1 MPSLLSLSSYKAQN
15 EIYNLVLKAQHC
27 LLYGSPSDKVV
38 KIKTQIPSIIQI
50 IQFADIIFRFS
61 GQYNGAM
68 VSSNVMKESALA
80 TIFLGA
86 LRSVSGKAE
95 KPPVY
100 SNGLPQ
106 YSNHLGILH
115 ISEVFIED
123 DTLVNFTVSTLHCLE
138 FKPLVPPLKLVSI
151 HLSFVIKSVNNPS
164 IMTESDPFTGEAYL
178 PLQTVLDPALEKFMD
193 SLLSLCRRYPLV
205 FGALPKVRLTA
216 AANGLIPSCNVQTL
230 NREAPLCRVAT
241 RAILNMISRSPHSD
255 FCVQSRKAIKKL
267 RKRRRKQVATI
278 SEALS
283 ELFGVG
289 FEDILDS
296 FPTQESTDEDTM
308 VSSMLDILRAHFKLR
323 ILKMSAQNTEGA
335 EEHLIQDD
343 DEASSE
349 QLSSFSE
356 HVSLFNDV
364 EDGSDDLDC
373 YLGDDTWSDLELED
387 NFEDENPE
395 PIIDDEL
402 PLYPYPEDEDLLFE
416 EDMLEPESSPSSPLL
431 TPAHSIEV
439 FVKENVCSTYDQL
452 HFDLL
457 DSFVDSDED
466 DAEEFVLFD

>member
-50 IQFADIIFRFS
+50 IQSADIIFRFS

-86 LRSVSGKAE
+86 LRS
-95 KPPVY
+95 
-100 SNGLPQ
+100 

-178 PLQTVLDPALEKFMD
+178 PLQTVLDPALEKFMN
-193 SLLSLCRRYPLV
+193 SLLRRYPLV
-205 FGALPKVRLTA
+205 FGALPK
-216 AANGLIPSCNVQTL
+216 TL